1 MAGRARWRKAARSAS
16 TRVGVVWFLFQ
27 STIILAVVQSN
38 ISWRWAD
45 GGVQVG
51 VIGVGLAYLATLIVS
66 GWGRPQIRGEKIVLK
81 MTTKVVVS
89 TAAVIAAAGLCWQ
102 MAVAQAEIDRLTPRP
117 PLPIPNVVALMPP
130 TVPLLRSSPTPIP
143 PDIRPTPAPIP
154 VMMPIPQPRPAWM
167 TPAMMPPAIPA
178 IIPSHIPLPPA
189 EYDHPYAG
197 KLVVLKEDTYN
208 FIRHVCR
215 HTTPN
220 AIACSYRTFD
230 SVTGQN
236 ISCLI
241 MLGPDVHENEQVLQ
255 HEIGHCNG
263 WSNDHERAR

>member
-1 MAGRARWRKAARSAS
+1 
-16 TRVGVVWFLFQ
+16 VGVVWFLFQ
-27 STIILAVVQSN
+27 SIIILAVVQSN
-38 ISWRWAD
+38 ISWQWAD
-45 GGVQVG
+45 HGIQVG
-51 VIGVGLAYLATLIVS
+51 IVGVGLAYLATLVLGGHS
-66 GWGRPQIRGEKIVLK
+66 ANWLQPVPVTRGVKPVLP
-81 MTTKVVVS
+81 MTRRRKV
-89 TAAVIAAAGLCWQ
+89 AVLIAGLLAAATQ
-102 MAVAQAEIDRLTPRP
+102 AQGWTPPRP
-117 PLPIPNVVALMPP
+117 PLPIPIALMPP
-130 TVPLLRSSPTPIP
+130 TAPLLRSEPTPIP

-178 IIPSHIPLPPA
+178 VIPSHIPLPPA
-189 EYDHPYAG
+189 EFDHEYVG
-197 KLVVLKEDTYN
+197 RLTVLKEPTYN

-215 HTTPN
+215 DTTPN

-263 WSNDHERAR
+263 WSNDHERARYD

>member
-130 TVPLLRSSPTPIP
+130 TARLVPSAPTPIQHAFGAFDGRGSLASDLGYESIAGFDP
-143 PDIRPTPAPIP
+143 GGLQSAYPGVTSAPAAPARPAPTADRFHAC
-154 VMMPIPQPRPAWM
+154 PI
-167 TPAMMPPAIPA
+167 
-178 IIPSHIPLPPA
+178 S
-189 EYDHPYAG
+189 
-197 KLVVLKEDTYN
+197 
-208 FIRHVCR
+208 
-215 HTTPN
+215 
-220 AIACSYRTFD
+220 S
-230 SVTGQN
+230 
-236 ISCLI
+236 
-241 MLGPDVHENEQVLQ
+241 
-255 HEIGHCNG
+255 
-263 WSNDHERAR
+263 